1 MRCMALDTANLIP
14 PWSACSQLQVVTE
27 DDLKA
32 KAFEKDMRENLD
44 YTQGG
49 HVLSNSKKLAS
60 KAHRLV
66 EEGPQ
71 NALRFSESKMVRQE
85 APLQGHMH
93 IPPQLGCQQL
103 ILCFLT
109 GDSGAFGGMPQEAPE
124 DPHRAAWRSAIW
136 THAVACSLHS
146 LRLDDAVFAG
156 KGAANAQQMLENKRR
171 DIEAQLRSHILHA

>member
-1 MRCMALDTANLIP
+1 MTTHI
-14 PWSACSQLQVVTE
+14 
-27 DDLKA
+27 
-32 KAFEKDMRENLD
+32 
-44 YTQGG
+44 GG
-49 HVLSNSKKLAS
+49 RALSNSKKLAS

-71 NALRFSESKMVRQE
+71 NRAAIYGVQDG
-85 APLQGHMH
+85 APGGAAPETHAH
-93 IPPQLGCQQL
+93 PPQLGCQQL

-124 DPHRAAWRSAIW
+124 DPHRAPWRSAIW
-136 THAVACSLHS
+136 THAVACNLHS